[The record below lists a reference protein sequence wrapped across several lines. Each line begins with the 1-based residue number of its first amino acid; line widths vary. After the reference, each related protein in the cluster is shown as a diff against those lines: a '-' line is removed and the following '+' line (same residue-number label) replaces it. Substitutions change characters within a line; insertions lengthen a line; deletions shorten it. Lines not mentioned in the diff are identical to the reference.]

1 MRRFVIS
8 IVSLIAIMPISACYY
23 VQAIRGH
30 SEIMHARQPI
40 ADVVAAD
47 DTPHE
52 LARRLAMVQEAR
64 QYAIDELLL
73 PDNKSYRSYADL
85 KRDYVV
91 WNVFAAPEFSLEPKT
106 WCFPVAG
113 CVAYRGYFSA
123 DKARKKATELS
134 DDGYDVLVGGVS
146 AYSTLGKFA
155 DPVLNTMLRWS
166 DEQLVATIFHE
177 LAHQKLYIKGDT
189 AFNESF
195 ATAVANTGIRRWLE
209 SRNDTAGMSRIA
221 RDQQLRRTI
230 MSLIGSTR
238 QQLGVLYRS
247 DRDTHDKR
255 ARKQELM
262 DALSAQVVTVLEQN
276 GADAGNWSAQ
286 PVNNARL
293 ASFGLYEG
301 GQAVFEKLLED
312 CSDEL
317 DCFYEQAE
325 RLAKLDR
332 DERSA
337 LLEQLAVP
345 QDSGDGAAPESIDY

>member
-8 IVSLIAIMPISACYY
+8 IVSLIAIMPISGCYY

-30 SEIMHARQPI
+30 SEIMRARQPI
-40 ADVVAAD
+40 PDIIANDS
-47 DTPHE
+47 TPDE
-52 LARRLAMVQEAR
+52 LARRLGMVQDAR
-64 QYAIDELLL
+64 EFAVDELLL
-73 PDNKSYRSYADL
+73 PDNQSYRSYAEL

-91 WNVFAAPEFSLEPKT
+91 WNVFAAPEFSLEPIT

-113 CVAYRGYFSA
+113 CVAYRGYFSEE
-123 DKARKKATELS
+123 KAREKAMDLS
-134 DDGYDVLVGGVS
+134 DDGYDVMVGGVS

-155 DPVLNTMLRWS
+155 DPVLNTMMRWS

-209 SRNDTAGMSRIA
+209 SRNDTAAISRIA
-221 RDQQLRRTI
+221 QDRQLRQSIT
-230 MSLIGSTR
+230 SLIGSTR
-238 QQLGVLYRS
+238 EELDILYRS
-247 DRDTHDKR
+247 GLDTRDKR
-255 ARKQELM
+255 ARKRELL
-262 DALSAQVVTVLEQN
+262 DALSAQVVALLEQN
-276 GADAGNWSAQ
+276 GADAANWTAQ

-301 GQAVFEKLLED
+301 GQAAFEKLLED

-317 DCFYEQAE
+317 DCFYVEAQ

-337 LLEQLAVP
+337 LLERLALP
-345 QDSGDGAAPESIDY
+345 QDGAGPGSVDY